1 MNPVD
6 FQSMFNLAIAVV
18 GALFGWLLKSLQDQI
33 KEAKDAAADAKDA
46 ALQEV
51 KDLRNRQDTFA
62 LKEDVRDGFQRL
74 EASLGRIFHLLEK
87 KVDKN

>member
-18 GALFGWLLKSLQDQI
+18 GALFGWLMKSLQDQI
-33 KEAKDAAADAKDA
+33 KEAKDAAAEAKDT

-51 KDLRNRQDTFA
+51 KDLRSRQDSYA
-62 LKEDVRDGFQRL
+62 LKDDVKEGFNRL
-74 EASLGRIFHLLEK
+74 EVNLNRIFHLLER
-87 KVDKN
+87 KVDKP

>member
-1 MNPVD
+1 MNAVD

-33 KEAKDAAADAKDA
+33 KEAKDAAADATDS

-51 KDLRNRQDTFA
+51 KDLRNRQDGFA

>member
-1 MNPVD
+1 MNAVD

-18 GALFGWLLKSLQDQI
+18 GTLFGWLLKSLQDQI
-33 KEAKDAAADAKDA
+33 KEAKDAAAEAKDS

-51 KDLRNRQDTFA
+51 KDLRNRQDGFA

>member
-1 MNPVD
+1 MNAVD

-46 ALQEV
+46 AFQEV
-51 KDLRNRQDTFA
+51 KELRTRQDTFA
-62 LKEDVRDGFQRL
+62 LKDDVKDGFNRL
-74 EASLGRIFHLLEK
+74 ETNLNRIFHLLER
-87 KVDKN
+87 KVDKA

>member
-1 MNPVD
+1 MNAVD

-33 KEAKDAAADAKDA
+33 KEAKDAAADAKDS